1 MSNSEQ
7 IIRELYGFVF
17 RCLLRG
23 PKGRPQPHM
32 DDTELVWQVVSL
44 LDRIARAE
52 RFAAA
57 MSSEEG
63 RDRFLAMV
71 AELQHELD
79 VIQDRPAALRRA

>member
-1 MSNSEQ
+1 
-7 IIRELYGFVF
+7 
-17 RCLLRG
+17 
-23 PKGRPQPHM
+23 M

-71 AELQHELD
+71 AELQNELD
-79 VIQDRPAALRRA
+79 VIQDRPAALLRA